1 MNNSSRRNPDRCQI
15 AGRFWNRLFLVI
27 GKFKVNR
34 LEEILAHK
42 RAEIARAKVRA
53 TDFRGLAEKRSDFR
67 DFASAIQRRGKNLKI
82 IAETKKASP
91 SAGVLE
97 PNYNPAQTAKK
108 YERHGASAIS
118 VLTERRH
125 FSGSPADLQ
134 AVRQAVAL
142 PILRKDFII
151 EEAQIFES
159 VGIGADA
166 ILLIV
171 AALGSKELKAL
182 YACAV
187 AQRLSVLVEVH
198 TRDEIAVALETGAE
212 LIGINNRD
220 LTTFQVDLAT
230 TEKLLSE
237 IPPGITIVSE
247 SGIRT
252 AAEVDRMADW
262 SIDALLVG
270 EALMRADEM
279 RLREMLSPE

>member
-1 MNNSSRRNPDRCQI
+1 M
-15 AGRFWNRLFLVI
+15 
-27 GKFKVNR
+27 NR
-34 LEEILAHK
+34 LEEILADK
-42 RAEIARAKVRA
+42 RAEIAGTKVRPI
-53 TDFRGLAEKRSDFR
+53 DFRGLAEKRSDFR
-67 DFASAIQRRGKNLKI
+67 DFASAIRRRGKNLKI

-97 PNYNPAQTAKK
+97 PNYNPAETAKK

-182 YACAV
+182 HACAM

-198 TRDEIAVALETGAE
+198 TRDEIVVALEAGAK

-220 LTTFQVDLAT
+220 LATFQVDLAT
-230 TEKLLSE
+230 TEKLLPE

-252 AAEVDRMADW
+252 AAEVERMADW
-262 SIDALLVG
+262 PIDALLVG
-270 EALMRADEM
+270 EALMRADDT

>member
-1 MNNSSRRNPDRCQI
+1 
-15 AGRFWNRLFLVI
+15 
-27 GKFKVNR
+27 VNR
-34 LEEILAHK
+34 LEEILADK

-151 EEAQIFES
+151 EEVQIFES

-182 YACAV
+182 HACAV
-187 AQRLSVLVEVH
+187 AQRLNVLVEVH
-198 TRDEIAVALETGAE
+198 TRDEIAVALETGAK

-220 LTTFQVDLAT
+220 LATFQVDVAT
-230 TEKLLSE
+230 TEKLLPE

-252 AAEVDRMADW
+252 AAEVERMADW
-262 SIDALLVG
+262 PIDALLVG

-279 RLREMLSPE
+279 LLREMLSPERSAHGGKEFSS